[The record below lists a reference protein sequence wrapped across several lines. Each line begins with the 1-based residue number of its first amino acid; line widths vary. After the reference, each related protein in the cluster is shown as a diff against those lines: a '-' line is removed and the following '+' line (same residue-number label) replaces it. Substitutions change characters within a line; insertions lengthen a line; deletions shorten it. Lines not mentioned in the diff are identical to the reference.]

1 MFNQQLREN
10 LISTLQKIVQQ
21 YANLAQA
28 YEHIEPFILD
38 SFNVQRVSLFQ
49 RRSHHR
55 DLVARYKTGS
65 ELREFRVPVN
75 TQSIAGY
82 VAMAQHSILVNNPYD
97 EDALR
102 AIHYKL
108 KFEKRY
114 DRLTRVKTDN
124 ILAVPIKYNDVLL
137 GVFEVIN
144 KEHGAFNDDDM
155 ALAEQ
160 VASILAHAYKYELG
174 GTARPFDY
182 LVHKGLVDKKVLS
195 NVSKNASIKHLAFIL
210 NSEHQIAEKSIS
222 EALSIYYQVPAIE
235 FLPAEFHVSPH
246 DSKLNPSYLKRNLVV
261 IVRDANEQAIVLM
274 FEPNNSTL
282 LMEIENALGSDNYQL
297 AFALPSHIL
306 QYLGDIKDSPS
317 GARKFDDIIGEIST
331 SVVVKEEKKTE
342 SIAENEPA
350 IVRLVTSI
358 LEEAVRINASDIHID
373 PEPDSPTLV
382 RMRVDGLVRDIN
394 QVPESHHGA
403 VVSRIKILAG
413 LNIAEKRL
421 PQDGKLIFS
430 HKGQAIDVRVAT
442 IPTVVGEGLVMRI
455 LVSGDAMS
463 LHKINLAPQN
473 LNRLESM
480 LSVPHGILLVVGPT
494 GSGKTTTLHAALGR
508 LNTPD
513 KKIWTIE
520 DPVEIKQ
527 YRLQQVQVNPKI
539 GFTFA
544 NALRAFLRA
553 DPDVI
558 LVGEMRDQETAGA
571 AIEASLTGHLVLS
584 TLHTNSAPETIT
596 RLLDLGMDPVNFSD
610 ACIGILAQR
619 LVRVLCMNCKEKHVP
634 NEVEMDF
641 IRRQYGEEYF
651 DEVKISDNQHLYKAV
666 GCKECDDTGYKGRT
680 GVHELLTMTPQLRSL
695 VYKKA
700 SAEQIKQQSMHDGMR
715 TLAQDAILKVIH
727 GDIDIIQAQIISG
740 YGDQDL

>member
-21 YANLAQA
+21 YANLAEA

-82 VAMAQHSILVNNPYD
+82 VAMAQHSIYVNNPYD
-97 EDALR
+97 DDALK

-124 ILAVPIKYNDVLL
+124 ILAVPIKHNDVLL

-160 VASILAHAYKYELG
+160 VAGILAQAYKFELG
-174 GTARPFDY
+174 GTTRPFDY

-195 NVSKNASIKHLAFIL
+195 NVSKNASIKHLAYIL
-210 NSEHQIAEKSIS
+210 STEHQIAEKSIS

-473 LNRLESM
+473 LNRLENM

-651 DEVKISDNQHLYKAV
+651 DEVKLSSNQHIYKAV

-680 GVHELLTMTPQLRSL
+680 GVHELLTMTPKLRSL

-700 SAEQIKQQSMHDGMR
+700 SVEQIKQQSMQDGMR
-715 TLAQDAILKVIH
+715 TLAQDAILKVLH

-740 YGDQDL
+740 YGDQDI

>member
-619 LVRVLCMNCKEKHVP
+619 LVRVLCMNCKEKHAP

-651 DEVKISDNQHLYKAV
+651 DEVKISDNLHLYKAV

>member
-1 MFNQQLREN
+1 MFNRQLRGN
-10 LISTLQKIVQQ
+10 LLSTLSNI
-21 YANLAQA
+21 
-28 YEHIEPFILD
+28 IENHPHFAEAFKYMEPAILD
-38 SFNVQRVSLFQ
+38 SFNAQRIAIFQ
-49 RRSHHR
+49 RRSQHR
-55 DLVARYKTGS
+55 DLVSRFKTGN
-65 ELREFRVPVN
+65 ELREIKVPVN

-82 VAMAQHSILVNNPYD
+82 VAMAQHAIIVNKPYD
-97 EDALR
+97 DEALR
-102 AIHYKL
+102 QIHYKL
-108 KFEKRY
+108 KFEKKY

-124 ILAVPIKYNDVLL
+124 VMAVPIKHNDVLL
-137 GVFEVIN
+137 GVFEIIN
-144 KEHGAFNDDDM
+144 KEHAPFDDDDVQ
-155 ALAEQ
+155 LAE
-160 VASILAHAYKYELG
+160 SIANKLGEAFRYELG
-174 GTARPFDY
+174 GTNRPFDF
-182 LVHKGLVDKKVLS
+182 LVHTGLLDKKVLS
-195 NVSKNASIKHLAFIL
+195 NVSKNASIKHLAFVL
-210 NSEHQIAEKSIS
+210 NAEHQISDKHIS
-222 EALSIYYQVPAIE
+222 EALSVYYQVPAIE
-235 FLPAEFHVSPH
+235 FLPAEFHVSPN

-261 IVRDANEQAIVLM
+261 IIRDANEQAIVLM
-274 FEPNNSTL
+274 FEPNNATL

-297 AFALPSHIL
+297 AFGLPSHIL
-306 QYLGDIKDSPS
+306 QYLGDASNNTT
-317 GARKFDDIIGEIST
+317 GVGKFDEIIGEIST
-331 SVVVKEEKKTE
+331 SITIKEEKKTE
-342 SIAENEPA
+342 NIAENEPA

-358 LEEAVRINASDIHID
+358 LEEAIRLNASDIHID

-382 RMRVDGLVRDIN
+382 RMRIDGLARDIN
-394 QVPESHHGA
+394 QVPESHHNA
-403 VVSRIKILAG
+403 VVSRIKIMSG

-421 PQDGKLIFS
+421 PQDGKLVFNHGS
-430 HKGQAIDVRVAT
+430 QAIDVRVAT

-463 LHKINLAPQN
+463 LHKINLAPRN
-473 LNRLESM
+473 LKVLESM
-480 LSVPHGILLVVGPT
+480 LTIPHGILLVVGPT

-508 LNTPD
+508 LNTPE

-544 NALRAFLRA
+544 TALRAFLRA

-634 NEVEMDF
+634 SSVEMGF
-641 IRRQYGEEYF
+641 IKRQYGEEFF
-651 DEVKISDNQHLYKAV
+651 DELEISDDIQIYRAT
-666 GCKECDDTGYKGRT
+666 GCKECDNTGYKGRT
-680 GVHELLTMTPQLRSL
+680 GVHELLSMTPALRVK
-695 VYKKA
+695 VYNKA
-700 SAEQIKQQSMHDGMR
+700 SAADLKQQAMNDGMR
-715 TLAQDAILKVIH
+715 TLAQDAILKLLH

-740 YGDQDL
+740 YGSQ